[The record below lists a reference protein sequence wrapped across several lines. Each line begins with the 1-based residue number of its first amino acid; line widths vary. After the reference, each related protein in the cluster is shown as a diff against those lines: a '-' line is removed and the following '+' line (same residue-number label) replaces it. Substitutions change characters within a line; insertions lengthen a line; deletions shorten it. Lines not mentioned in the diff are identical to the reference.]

1 MPGLR
6 SATTSGSDATQ
17 RGTLLL
23 RDEGSILSFVMSAT
37 SGSSES
43 NVVHCL
49 HISTGALSNNV
60 AQTLAAFVAC
70 PPPSLA
76 LTHLQ
81 IDDAEDFLGSHRDLV
96 NALARLSTIRNLSLG
111 GVGERARALLQRM
124 TIGLVS
130 ADLDMLPEDDARV
143 ARMNNNPIKL
153 LRGSQDSL
161 HLLFGKGCDIR
172 SPRDA
177 SYQERFPFVR
187 IVKLEHLHLPVTADF
202 VRVFPNLARL
212 CISIPDEVK
221 DRVLG
226 PNYRAYAE
234 YRNVNI
240 LAQLDEGSWNSLDA
254 CSATLDDH
262 FLLGLTCP
270 VTKLRISGNYMN
282 TAMLRAVLANTRP
295 EYLGFRWFD
304 ANIFSAQFATVLSRS
319 YIAQLRCLEFTL
331 CLGGVLQPAQI
342 NVGVMLDTIIKV
354 ISSLSIR
361 SFGLFL
367 GSYLRSDS
375 ETSRRYTEPL
385 CEAERYLLGLD
396 VTAVAQRFKDAVP
409 GLEVVVVAVFNHRA
423 CPFAC
428 AKLGAGLYPA
438 DVVESTPLKTADS
451 FM

>member
-1 MPGLR
+1 
-6 SATTSGSDATQ
+6 
-17 RGTLLL
+17 
-23 RDEGSILSFVMSAT
+23 MSAT

-76 LTHLQ
+76 LQ

-187 IVKLEHLHLPVTADF
+187 IVKLQHLHLPVTADY
-202 VRVFPNLARL
+202 VRVFPNIARL

-304 ANIFSAQFATVLSRS
+304 ANIFSAQFATVLSPS

-331 CLGGVLQPAQI
+331 CLGGVLQ
-342 NVGVMLDTIIKV
+342 
-354 ISSLSIR
+354 
-361 SFGLFL
+361 
-367 GSYLRSDS
+367 
-375 ETSRRYTEPL
+375 
-385 CEAERYLLGLD
+385 
-396 VTAVAQRFKDAVP
+396 
-409 GLEVVVVAVFNHRA
+409 
-423 CPFAC
+423 
-428 AKLGAGLYPA
+428 GLYWY
-438 DVVESTPLKTADS
+438 VS
-451 FM
+451 